1 MPKKD
6 YIKRDIT
13 LVGRTQPNEEGDEK
27 ECEVCTEADQFLSNA
42 TKHDNRI
49 TYKKIE
55 VDTEEGQKIA
65 EDEDIRGLPYIKD
78 CRTFQKGEK
87 PRCREI
93 EGFSAVDDFSD
104 LSELIESDTE
114 KAEEEKKEPEP
125 EPEIK
130 EPVEPS
136 EPTK

>member
-6 YIKRDIT
+6 YVKRDIT
-13 LVGRTQPNEEGDEK
+13 LVGRTQPNDEGDK
-27 ECEVCTEADQFLSNA
+27 ECEVCQEADQFLSNA

-104 LSELIESDTE
+104 LSELIE
-114 KAEEEKKEPEP
+114 KKQEEKKEEVKEP

-130 EPVEPS
+130 EPEIEEPK
-136 EPTK
+136 EPQ

>member
-13 LVGRTQPNEEGDEK
+13 LVGRTQPNEEGDK

-49 TYKKIE
+49 TYRKIE
-55 VDTEEGQKIA
+55 VDTEEGRKIA
-65 EDEDIRGLPYIKD
+65 EDEDVQGLPYIKD
-78 CRTFQKGEK
+78 CRTFEPGQK

-93 EGFSAVDDFSD
+93 EGFSAEDDFSD
-104 LSELIESDTE
+104 LSELIEKDTE
-114 KAEEEKKEPEP
+114 KAEEEIKE
-125 EPEIK
+125 EIK

-136 EPTK
+136 EPK